1 MGEKVKNCKEKMLNF
16 IQDWESTKGL
26 DIIIDIYDEIRFS
39 GKSKEDIRQKYL
51 RILYNIKGS
60 SNWHSILDEE
70 DWAGLELFLNDFLQ
84 IQYDGEKYYIA
95 YDYFK
100 ELSLDE
106 MHQIL
111 LEAKYLKEKEIS
123 NTKNINIL

>member
-51 RILYNIKGS
+51 RILYNIKSS

-95 YDYFK
+95 HDCFK

-123 NTKNINIL
+123 NVKDAKIL

>member
-39 GKSKEDIRQKYL
+39 GKSEEDIRQKYL

>member
-39 GKSKEDIRQKYL
+39 GKSEEDIRQKYL
-51 RILYNIKGS
+51 RILYNIKSS